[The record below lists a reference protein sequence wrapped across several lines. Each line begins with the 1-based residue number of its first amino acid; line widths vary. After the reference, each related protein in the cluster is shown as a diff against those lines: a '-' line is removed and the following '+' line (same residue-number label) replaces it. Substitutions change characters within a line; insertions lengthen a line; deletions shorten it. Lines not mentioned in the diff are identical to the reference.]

1 LYYGCWAQDV
11 EEFAKVNNV
20 SENYFKADLPAN
32 FTKVVNEK
40 PKKSTVVNG
49 PIAIM
54 DSAVIF
60 SEKQSW

>member
-1 LYYGCWAQDV
+1 
-11 EEFAKVNNV
+11 VNNV

-60 SEKQSW
+60 SEKQS